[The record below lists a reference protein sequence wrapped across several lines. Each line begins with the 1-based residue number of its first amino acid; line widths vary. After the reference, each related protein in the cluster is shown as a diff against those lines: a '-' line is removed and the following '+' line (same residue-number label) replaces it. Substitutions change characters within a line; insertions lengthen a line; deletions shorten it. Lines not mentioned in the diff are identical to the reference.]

1 MPRAVAASIE
11 SSENMRLHN
20 GHIIGSAAFLVC
32 GVGVFVPLGLAP
44 LIGIA
49 AIAAAVLHRRN
60 FGQWPHPPLAL
71 SAIFAALAVLGALSA
86 VWSIDRG
93 DTLVGLSRLVPLLL
107 AGGLLVGAARRLT
120 AEETRTLIWLFAAG
134 AAVALLLLAVERFA
148 GAPIR
153 HLTQPDLSDGL
164 IGVSFN
170 RGASVI
176 ALWLWPLALV
186 AWRWKP
192 AVAAVLWLAVFAL
205 LATLENASA
214 VLALSVGAAVCL
226 SAYLAPRATPLAL
239 ASLCGALI
247 LAAPLVPH
255 VMPAPLSIKEAVP
268 DLPRSA
274 YHRLLIWGFTVDR
287 IAELPVLGWGLR
299 TSRDIP
305 GREIQLDTSEP
316 ALPLHPHNG
325 VLQLWLELG
334 APGALLGAALLVMIL
349 VAIARSRAPPE
360 ARAAAT
366 AMVMSALVMVCLSY
380 GIWQSWWLA
389 ALWMTAAFM
398 AVLMRKQ
405 PGGALPPRDGAAA
418 TP

>member
-11 SSENMRLHN
+11 SSESMRLHN
-20 GHIIGSAAFLVC
+20 GHIFGSAAFLVC
-32 GVGVFVPLGLAP
+32 GLGVFAPLGLAP

-49 AIAAAVLHRRN
+49 AIAATVLHRRN
-60 FGQWPHPPLAL
+60 LGHWPQPPLAV
-71 SAIFAALAVLGALSA
+71 SMIFAALTLLGALSA
-86 VWSIDRG
+86 VWSINRG
-93 DTLVGLSRLVPLLL
+93 DTLVGLSHMVPLLI
-107 AGGLLVGAARRLT
+107 AGGLVAGAARRLNS
-120 AEETRTLIWLFAAG
+120 EEIPIFIRLFAAG
-134 AAVALLLLAVERFA
+134 AAVALCLLAVERFA

-153 HLTQPDLSDGL
+153 NLTQPDLSDGL
-164 IGVSFN
+164 IDVSFN

-192 AVAAVLWLAVFAL
+192 AAAAALWLAVFAL

-214 VLALSVGAAVCL
+214 VLALAVGAAVCL
-226 SAYLAPRATPLAL
+226 SAYFAPRGTPIVLAWM
-239 ASLCGALI
+239 CGALI

-287 IAELPVLGWGLR
+287 IAEMPVLGWGLR

-334 APGALLGAALLVMIL
+334 VPGAVLGAALLVTIL
-349 VAIARSRAPPE
+349 IAIARSRAPPE
-360 ARAAAT
+360 DRATAT
-366 AMVMSALVMVCLSY
+366 AMVMSALVMVGLSY

-398 AVLMRKQ
+398 TALMRKE
-405 PGGALPPRDGAAA
+405 PDIDRRD
-418 TP
+418 PE